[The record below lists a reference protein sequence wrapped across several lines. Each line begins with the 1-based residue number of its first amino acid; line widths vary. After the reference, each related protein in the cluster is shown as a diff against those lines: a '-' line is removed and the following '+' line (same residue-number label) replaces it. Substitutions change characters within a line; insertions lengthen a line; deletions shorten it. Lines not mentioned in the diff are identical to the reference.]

1 MFTLATATW
10 ACGTASTKAFRK
22 QVANMVVLRQLWRV
36 PVIAMLVLAFMAR
49 EAAMHKPRGKKA
61 LAMKVNY
68 LTHKAKKEGVIRMS
82 TSMFHHYVL
91 QAPSNYSV
99 IVLFT
104 VVDKFTMCSLCTQA
118 AKAFQLLVSSWQHPS
133 AFTTKVF
140 FALVDYRESPEVFQ
154 RFQVRNVPNF
164 FYFSDKRILSTDDI
178 LHVGEKG
185 ITAEQ
190 IAEWVAKKANV
201 HIAIRQPVPYGR
213 ITAGVL
219 LVLLGGCALSCRC
232 SRKLLCSNVFWAAVA
247 LHFVIVMTS
256 GLMWVQIRGA
266 SFGEWDS
273 YTGQMRYIAWRNS
286 IQVIPETYLVSLL
299 YMCITLGMVLLDKAA
314 TCRRGA
320 IKTTV
325 MCVTGMGLIVI
336 FFGCLLSLFKFKQ
349 ADYPYGFTMD

>member
-1 MFTLATATW
+1 
-10 ACGTASTKAFRK
+10 
-22 QVANMVVLRQLWRV
+22 MVVVRWLGRV
-36 PVIAMLVLAFMAR
+36 PLIAVLVLAFMAC
-49 EAAMHKPRGKKA
+49 EASMHNPRGKKA
-61 LAMKVNY
+61 LTMKVNY

-91 QAPSNYSV
+91 QAPSNYSM

-104 VVDKFTMCSLCTQA
+104 MGDKLMMCSLCTQA

-154 RFQVRNVPNF
+154 RFQVRSVPKF
-164 FYFSDKRILSTDDI
+164 FYFPDKRILSTDDI

-190 IAEWVAKKANV
+190 IAEWVAKKVKVN
-201 HIAIRQPVPYGR
+201 IAIRQPVPYGR

-219 LVLLGGCALSCRC
+219 LVLLGGCVLSCRR
-232 SRKLLCSNVFWAAVA
+232 SRKLLCSNVFWAVVA

-266 SFGEWDS
+266 SFGEWDR
-273 YTGQMRYIAWRNS
+273 YTRRMRYVAWRS
-286 IQVIPETYLVSLL
+286 SVQFIPETYLVSLL
-299 YMCITLGMVLLDKAA
+299 NMCVTLGMVLLDKAA
-314 TCRRGA
+314 TCRWGA
-320 IKTTV
+320 VKTTA